1 VNDDS
6 CGTQARA
13 IQTGTI
19 TLIIL
24 VAVVV
29 AGATRQANK
38 QRSTLLP
45 LQLPSGND
53 RQDEKYFLAWL
64 FPIKK
69 EA

>member
-1 VNDDS
+1 
-6 CGTQARA
+6 
-13 IQTGTI
+13 
-19 TLIIL
+19 
-24 VAVVV
+24 
-29 AGATRQANK
+29 K

-45 LQLPSGND
+45 LQFPSGND